1 VAQAVDVLS
10 HNSFPYF
17 EEKRQNSIDKASDN
31 FWSAVAAT
39 ESVAQGKP
47 VWITETGWPDC
58 RFSTLPRL
66 TRFFLMIF
74 LAC

>member
-1 VAQAVDVLS
+1 VLPENSGVAQAVDVLS

-17 EEKRQNSIDKASDN
+17 EEMRQNSIDTASDN

-58 RFSTLPRL
+58 E
-66 TRFFLMIF
+66 FLFYFTFITA
-74 LAC
+74 L